1 MERMKILI
9 GYDGSAC
16 AEAALADLKCAGLPR
31 KAEVFVLSV
40 SAELIPAPASIGGVT
55 TPFPEAEF
63 KAEQEALM
71 LARSARDVVK
81 TLFPEWHV
89 RAEAA
94 TGSPAGV
101 LIGKADEWQP
111 DLIVVGSHGRS
122 GFGRMFFGSVSQKVL
137 HEARCSVRVARGAGR
152 NAGEPV
158 RIVVGVDG
166 SEGARAAVKAVTTRH
181 WPKGSEVRVVAA
193 LGTFPPTI
201 FPPTAS
207 EHMPAEVVEWVEA
220 ENRKIREAVEAA
232 VRRLEGVGLV
242 AEAVIREGDPAF
254 FPLGTQLPPAALSSR
269 PVIREGDPQRLLCEL
284 AEEWGTDSIFVGA
297 KGMGRIERML
307 IGSVSSAVA
316 ANAHC
321 SVEVVRQPE
330 RKR

>member
-1 MERMKILI
+1 QRCYNARRPDRDAHPILSRHQDLINTSRIPVRDSSKGGSVMERMKILI

-122 GFGRMFFGSVSQKVL
+122 GFGRMFFG
-137 HEARCSVRVARGAGR
+137 
-152 NAGEPV
+152 
-158 RIVVGVDG
+158 GVDG

-254 FPLGTQLPPAALSSR
+254 FPLGTQLP
-269 PVIREGDPQRLLCEL
+269 
-284 AEEWGTDSIFVGA
+284 
-297 KGMGRIERML
+297 
-307 IGSVSSAVA
+307 
-316 ANAHC
+316 
-321 SVEVVRQPE
+321 
-330 RKR
+330 